1 LTLRFVHPTYRVA
14 LAVAFVLLPARTLS
28 AQDQCQCTAPG
39 AESSRI
45 ASAIG
50 GGLFAGLIA
59 AVIPFRHA
67 AGLASTPAGA
77 GADSSALTQHA
88 DSSDIA
94 PEGSP
99 ARSVAAVTG
108 GAPTGGAPMGP
119 GASGRAEPLM
129 RVAAAPLPSMTP
141 TEATA
146 EGMIAPRTATM
157 LPALAMIGVGA
168 VLMGIFFLRVRNPS
182 RHY

>member
-1 LTLRFVHPTYRVA
+1 MLRFANRSFRMV
-14 LAVAFVLLPARTLS
+14 LPAVFLLLS
-28 AQDQCQCTAPG
+28 APQLNAQEQCQCASPG

-45 ASAIG
+45 ANAIG

-59 AVIPFRHA
+59 AVLPFHHA
-67 AGLASTPAGA
+67 TALAAAPAGA
-77 GADSSALTQHA
+77 ATDSAAPSVLVEHA

-99 ARSVAAVTG
+99 ARRAAS
-108 GAPTGGAPMGP
+108 A
-119 GASGRAEPLM
+119 GRGVGDPAM

-141 TEATA
+141 QEAVA

-157 LPALAMIGVGA
+157 LPALTMIGVG
-168 VLMGIFFLRVRNPS
+168 LLLTGILFIRIRSPRN
-182 RHY
+182 HY